1 MRVSGRVMAIR
12 WRLPAQRSES
22 SGLVTAEASAIA
34 HLSSGF
40 DDMTPCRAQAPR
52 RCLLKRS
59 LDLFAIS
66 TVIIGGIG
74 LFLMGMILM
83 TDGLK
88 AIAGDALRRLLAR
101 FTGQTLSAVGTGAV
115 VTLIV
120 QSSTATTLA
129 TIGFVSAGL
138 LPFTNA
144 IGVIIG
150 ANVGTTSTGWIVSL
164 LGLKFSIGTV
174 AMPLVGV
181 GAILR
186 LLGRDRIAEVGNV
199 LAGFGL
205 IFVGIDVLQ
214 DGMTGLS
221 ERIDL
226 SGYGGTG
233 LWSRLLLVVIGVVMT
248 IVMQSSS
255 AAVATTLTA
264 VASGTIGLDQ
274 AAALVVGQNIGT
286 TFTAVLASIGASVPA
301 RRTALVHVIFNVTVA
316 LAVFFVLPRVVD
328 LLQWLV
334 GDQGSGAD
342 HALVIAAFHTGYSL
356 LGALI
361 FIPLVPQLARFTTW
375 LLPDRGSELTR
386 HLDPSL
392 RSVPSLAIA
401 AAVTTLRATLAKAF
415 AATAQSLTSEQR
427 VPAAQYEE
435 WRQATEEAGELIERL
450 PATDQRTLARLT
462 ATLHLL
468 DHVRQFVRTAGK
480 PSRYQA
486 VDTLP
491 ALRERATEIGLR
503 LRDSA
508 AALVTEDAG
517 SSQDWRS
524 SDSEPLGAL
533 RTAILDASAGGEI
546 EVDEALVAL
555 NAQRWLDRLSHHAHR
570 ALHYLRQL
578 DDKEAGAD
586 SPPLSS

>member
-1 MRVSGRVMAIR
+1 MF
-12 WRLPAQRSES
+12 
-22 SGLVTAEASAIA
+22 TIA
-34 HLSSGF
+34 
-40 DDMTPCRAQAPR
+40 
-52 RCLLKRS
+52 
-59 LDLFAIS
+59 

-101 FTGQTLSAVGTGAV
+101 FTGRTLSAVATGGV

-186 LLGRDRIAEVGNV
+186 LLGRDRVAEVGNV
-199 LAGFGL
+199 IAGFGL

-226 SGYGGTG
+226 SGYGGSG
-233 LWSRLLLVVIGVVMT
+233 LWSRLLLVIIGLVMT

-264 VASGTIGLDQ
+264 VASGTIALDQ
-274 AAALVVGQNIGT
+274 AAALVVGQNIGS
-286 TFTAVLASIGASVPA
+286 TFTAVLAAIGASVPA

-375 LLPDRGSELTR
+375 LLPDQGSDLTR

-392 RSVPSLAIA
+392 RSVPSLAVA

-415 AATAQSLTSEQR
+415 AASARGLTTNER
-427 VPAAQYEE
+427 TPAPQYEE
-435 WRQATEEAGELIERL
+435 WRQATEAAGELIERL
-450 PATDQRTLARLT
+450 PSTDARTLRRLT
-462 ATLHLL
+462 HTLHLL
-468 DHVRQFVRTAGK
+468 DHVRQFVRAAGK
-480 PSRYQA
+480 PSRYDA
-486 VDTLP
+486 LTILP
-491 ALRERATEIGLR
+491 ELGERGRELGEKFRRCADAMGEDGAGLPDSLPPATADALGQLR
-503 LRDSA
+503 S
-508 AALVTEDAG
+508 
-517 SSQDWRS
+517 
-524 SDSEPLGAL
+524 
-533 RTAILDASAGGEI
+533 AILTASADGRVES
-546 EVDEALVAL
+546 EDVLAAL
-555 NAQRWLDRLSHHAHR
+555 NAQRWLERMSHHAHR

-578 DDKEAGAD
+578 DDKEAVVD
-586 SPPLSS
+586 SPEPRP